1 MDHAETVQHAAEGA
15 HEAAGHVAGHGHDPT
30 QYILH
35 HVADG
40 NSMEVPFG
48 SEHLFATDLYFKDE
62 VVDGTLHHGLFG
74 KGWLLN
80 VGGTELD
87 LTPTK
92 YTLMLWTAA
101 LLVMGVLW
109 WTTRNRKAVPR
120 GRAQTVVETLF
131 LFVRDEIA
139 EKAIGHH
146 DGRRYTP
153 YLATCFFFILGIN
166 FLGLVPYASTA
177 TGSISVTVVFATMT
191 FLVTQLA
198 GMRAQGV
205 GGYWAHLVPSGVP
218 LWLYP
223 LMLPIEI
230 IGLFTKPFALTMR
243 LFANMVAGHI
253 VLFFIL
259 GLVFFLKSPLVGFG
273 SVPLA
278 FGIFL
283 LETFVAMVQAY
294 VFTLL
299 SAVFI
304 GMASHA
310 H

>member
-1 MDHAETVQHAAEGA
+1 MDHTQTTQHAAGLADAA
-15 HEAAGHVAGHGHDPT
+15 HGGEHAAHDPA

-40 NSMEVPFG
+40 HTIELPGG
-48 SEHLFATDLYFKDE
+48 SNLFAQDVDLHE
-62 VVDGTLHHGLFG
+62 LFG
-74 KGWLLN
+74 HWT
-80 VGGTELD
+80 VGGID
-87 LTPTK
+87 LTPSK
-92 YTLMLWTAA
+92 FTLMIWTAA
-101 LLVMGVLW
+101 LLVMGALW
-109 WTTRNRKAVPR
+109 WTTRSRKAVPQ

-139 EKAIGHH
+139 EKSIGHH

-166 FLGLVPYASTA
+166 FLGLVPYGSTA
-177 TGSISVTVVFATMT
+177 TGSVFVTVVFAAMT
-191 FLVTQLA
+191 FLMTQLA

-205 GGYWAHLVPSGVP
+205 GGYWAHLVPAGVP
-218 LWLYP
+218 WWLYP

-259 GLVFFLKSPLVGFG
+259 GLVFFLKSPLVGLG
-273 SVPLA
+273 SVPLGFA
-278 FGIFL
+278 IFL
-283 LETFVAMVQAY
+283 LETFVALVQAY

>member
-1 MDHAETVQHAAEGA
+1 MPANELHGAAEAVVGHAGDHAASVADHAAAAA
-15 HEAAGHVAGHGHDPT
+15 HAGGHGGHDPAA
-30 QYILH
+30 YILH

-40 NSMEVPFG
+40 YTLEVPG
-48 SEHLFATDLYFKDE
+48 KHGMATDIDLKQVFGHWE
-62 VVDGTLHHGLFG
+62 LFG
-74 KGWLLN
+74 
-80 VGGTELD
+80 VD
-87 LTPTK
+87 VTPTK
-92 YTLMLWTAA
+92 LTVMLWIAAA
-101 LLVMGVLW
+101 LVMLGLW
-109 WTTRNRKAVPR
+109 WTTRNRKAVPQGR
-120 GRAQTVVETLF
+120 GQTVVETLF

-139 EKAIGHH
+139 HKAIGH
-146 DGRRYTP
+146 DGNRYTP
-153 YLATCFFFILGIN
+153 FLATCFFFILGIN
-166 FLGLVPYASTA
+166 FLGLIPYGATA
-177 TGSISVTVVFATMT
+177 TGNVFVTVVFAAMT
-191 FLVTQLA
+191 FGVTQLA

-205 GGYWAHLVPSGVP
+205 VGYWAHLVPSGVP
-218 LWLYP
+218 AWLYP

-259 GLVFFLKSPLVGFG
+259 GLVFFLKSALVGLG
-273 SVPLA
+273 SVPLG

-283 LETFVAMVQAY
+283 LETFVALVQAY

>member
-1 MDHAETVQHAAEGA
+1 MDHAVAQEAVQAVAEVA
-15 HEAAGHVAGHGHDPT
+15 HEAGQVVEHAAGHGAAHGHDPA

-40 NSMEVPFG
+40 DLLELPG
-48 SEHLFATDLYFKDE
+48 KDGFATDISLK
-62 VVDGTLHHGLFG
+62 HLFG
-74 KGWLLN
+74 EWH
-80 VGGTELD
+80 VGGLD

-92 YTLMLWTAA
+92 LTVMLWIAA
-101 LLVMGVLW
+101 AAVCLALW
-109 WTTRNRKAVPR
+109 AATKKRGAVPKGR
-120 GRAQTVVETLF
+120 GQTVVETLF

-139 EKAIGHH
+139 EKSIGH
-146 DGRRYTP
+146 GSRAFVP
-153 YLATCFFFILGIN
+153 FLATCFFLILGIN
-166 FLGLVPYASTA
+166 FLGLIPYGATA
-177 TGSISVTVVFATMT
+177 TGNVNVTVVLAAMT
-191 FLVTQLA
+191 FLMTQLA
-198 GMRAQGV
+198 GMKAQGV
-205 GGYWAHLVPSGVP
+205 GGYWAHLVPAGVP
-218 LWLYP
+218 WWLYP
-223 LMLPIEI
+223 LMLPIEF

-259 GLVFFLKSPLVGFG
+259 GLVFFLKSAAVGVG
-273 SVPLA
+273 TVPLGFA
-278 FGIFL
+278 IFL
-283 LETFVAMVQAY
+283 LETFVALVQAY

>member
-1 MDHAETVQHAAEGA
+1 MASNELHGAAETAVHAADHATAAAHAAG
-15 HEAAGHVAGHGHDPT
+15 EAAAHAGGHGGHDPAA
-30 QYILH
+30 YILH
-35 HVADG
+35 HVSDG
-40 NSMEVPFG
+40 YTVEVPSSHG
-48 SEHLFATDLYFKDE
+48 FATDIDLKK
-62 VVDGTLHHGLFG
+62 VFG
-74 KGWLLN
+74 HWEFMGID
-80 VGGTELD
+80 V
-87 LTPTK
+87 TPTK
-92 YTLMLWTAA
+92 LTVMMWIAAAFVML
-101 LLVMGVLW
+101 GLW
-109 WTTRNRKAVPR
+109 WTTRNRKAVPSGR
-120 GRAQTVVETLF
+120 GQTVVETLF

-139 EKAIGHH
+139 EKAIGH
-146 DGRRYTP
+146 DGHRYTP

-166 FLGLVPYASTA
+166 FLGLIPYGATA
-177 TGSISVTVVFATMT
+177 TGNVFVTVVFAAMT
-191 FLVTQLA
+191 FLVTQMA

-205 GGYWAHLVPSGVP
+205 VGYWAHLVPAGVP
-218 LWLYP
+218 AWLYP

-259 GLVFFLKSPLVGFG
+259 GLVFFLKSALVGFG
-273 SVPLA
+273 SVPLGFA
-278 FGIFL
+278 IFL
-283 LETFVAMVQAY
+283 LETFVALVQAY

>member
-1 MDHAETVQHAAEGA
+1 M
-15 HEAAGHVAGHGHDPT
+15 
-30 QYILH
+30 
-35 HVADG
+35 
-40 NSMEVPFG
+40 
-48 SEHLFATDLYFKDE
+48 
-62 VVDGTLHHGLFG
+62 
-74 KGWLLN
+74 N
-80 VGGTELD
+80 VGGNNRDGTHRGFKITFKPATLSIEVGHLD
-87 LTPTK
+87 IYSYSTWIFAGEHGNPRTPKFWSGSVINFPLRKRGGFKYLQQLVGHWEVMGVDVTPTK
-92 YTLMLWTAA
+92 LTVMLWIAA
-101 LLVMGVLW
+101 AFVMLGLW
-109 WTTRNRKAVPR
+109 WTTRNRKAVPQGR
-120 GRAQTVVETLF
+120 GQTFVETLF

-139 EKAIGHH
+139 EKAIGH
-146 DGRRYTP
+146 DGHRYTP

-166 FLGLVPYASTA
+166 FLGLIPYGATA
-177 TGSISVTVVFATMT
+177 TGNVFVTVVFAAMT

-205 GGYWAHLVPSGVP
+205 VGYWAHLVPAGVP
-218 LWLYP
+218 AWLYP

-259 GLVFFLKSPLVGFG
+259 GLVFFLKSALIGFG
-273 SVPLA
+273 SVPLGFA
-278 FGIFL
+278 IFL
-283 LETFVAMVQAY
+283 LEMFVALVQAY